1 MYRVIV
7 SRTVLFSCL
16 LFIVSTPALDLGVG
30 SMDPSFYASVYGITV
45 YTDPPVYVVDNP
57 MFPTTVTPSIV
68 TMSTAAFVV
77 MNVVVTTTM
86 STWREPFT
94 RKVVPVATY
103 TTPVR
108 RSFVLPKNDWHHF

>member
-1 MYRVIV
+1 MNLHINSIFSEEYLKVYKYFTVYRVTV
-7 SRTVLFSCL
+7 SRTVLFACL

-57 MFPTTVTPSIV
+57 MFPTTVTPIV

-86 STWREPFT
+86 S
-94 RKVVPVATY
+94 A
-103 TTPVR
+103 
-108 RSFVLPKNDWHHF
+108 